1 MQEVIT
7 DWTVNSHSGLV
18 SVMYFQ
24 DSSPIGTIRSSIQTL
39 YTSIQGLLSN
49 AVTWTIRTTGRSM
62 DEATGNLQGVWGEA
76 AARTG
81 AGTAVQATV
90 ADTSQLLIRWKTGE
104 IVNSRFVQ
112 GRTFIPGYTQTG
124 IIAGNVASSTI
135 TTVNAAAQTFADA
148 PNGFGIWARPFKQGE
163 TPPHPDARNG
173 SLHPVSIGTCW
184 TEMAVLRRR
193 RL

>member
-24 DSSPIGTIRSSIQTL
+24 DSAAIGTVRSSIQTMYL
-39 YTSIQGLLSN
+39 AIQGLLSN
-49 AVTWTIRTTGRSM
+49 AVSWTIRTTGRSM
-62 DEATGNLQGVWGEA
+62 NEQTGDLQGVWGEA

-90 ADTSQLLIRWKTGE
+90 ADASQMLIRWKTGE

-112 GRTFIPGYTQTG
+112 GHTFIPGYTQTG
-124 IIAGNVASSTI
+124 IISGNLASSTV
-135 TTVNAAAQTFADA
+135 TTVNAAAQAFADA
-148 PNGFGIWARPFKQGE
+148 PNGFCIWARPFKGVAGN
-163 TPPHPDARNG
+163 PDKPARLG
-173 SLHPVSIGTCW
+173 SLHPVSIGQVW
-184 TEMAVLRRR
+184 PEMAVLRRR